1 MLLCT
6 SFAEVACNARSI
18 YMALRGMVLSAT
30 EKFQRLPPGDRT
42 KDEIFD
48 PVPENERVPL
58 WMWGSV
64 LVASI
69 IVSCA
74 VMGVQ
79 FGQNVGVT
87 LLGKRCAYHVLLFAH
102 STASYS
108 FRVSL

>member
-18 YMALRGMVLSAT
+18 YTALRGMVLSVT
-30 EKFQRLPPGDRT
+30 EKFQQLPSGDKT

-64 LVASI
+64 LLTSI
-69 IVSCA
+69 IISCV

-79 FGQNVGVT
+79 FGQNVGIT
-87 LLGKRCAYHVLLFAH
+87 LLGERYARFTFLLVE

-108 FRVSL
+108 FCVFV